1 MRQTFVFAFLMLA
14 LIAPGARGVESPNEP
29 VDKAAMQAAAAN
41 NDFAFALYKRLAT
54 EGGDRA
60 LFFSPLSIVSAL
72 AIAAEGARG
81 ETADE
86 MGKALRLPRALRQAG
101 AAARER

>member
-1 MRQTFVFAFLMLA
+1 MRQPFVFALLGLA
-14 LIAPGARGVESPNEP
+14 LITPGARGVESPIEP
-29 VDKAAMQAAAAN
+29 ADKAARRAAAAN
-41 NDFAFALYKRLAT
+41 NDFAFALYKRLAG
-54 EGGDRA
+54 EGGDKA
-60 LFFSPLSIVSAL
+60 LFFSPFSIVSAL

-101 AAARER
+101 AAA